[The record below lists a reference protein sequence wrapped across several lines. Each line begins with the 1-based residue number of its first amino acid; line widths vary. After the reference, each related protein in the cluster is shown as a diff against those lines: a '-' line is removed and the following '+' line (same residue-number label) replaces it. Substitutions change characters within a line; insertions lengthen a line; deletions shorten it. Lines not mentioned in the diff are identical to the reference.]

1 MKSWMLQF
9 LLMVL
14 AFFVALVLYD
24 GYRALRLH
32 DASETVIE
40 DTRKQAVQIA
50 QVTEQALEASQAK
63 SAAIAQAARQAI
75 DDNHAHAEQLAAA
88 DNARAVLASELGLL
102 GGLRVALA
110 ECYANFGEWSTD
122 PARCGIDPAA
132 YHGRLLDQV
141 SLLADGAFVARFRAG
156 FGLPAGEIRFT
167 PDANGAGI
175 QWNCSTASYADIAR
189 VLPTCRY
196 APESAAKIASP

>member
-1 MKSWMLQF
+1 MKSWLLQF

-14 AFFVALVLYD
+14 ALFVALVLYD

-40 DTRKQAVQIA
+40 DTRQQAARIA
-50 QVTEQALEASQAK
+50 LVTEQALEASHTK
-63 SAAIAQAARQAI
+63 SIALAQAARQAI

-88 DNARAVLASELGLL
+88 DNARAVLASELVLL

-141 SLLADGAFVARFRAG
+141 SLQPAGAFVARFRAG

-167 PDANGAGI
+167 PDASATGI
-175 QWNCSTASYADIAR
+175 QWDCSTASYADIGR
-189 VLPTCRY
+189 VIPTCRY
-196 APESAAKIASP
+196 EVEADAKVAIP